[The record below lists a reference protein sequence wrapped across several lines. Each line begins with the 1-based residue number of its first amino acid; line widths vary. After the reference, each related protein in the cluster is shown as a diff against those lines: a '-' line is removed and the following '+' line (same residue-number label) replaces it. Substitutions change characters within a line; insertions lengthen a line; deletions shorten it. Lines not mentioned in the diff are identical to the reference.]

1 MVLKSGDNLL
11 RLKNAVILK
20 QIELSSFPNIT
31 LVFVG
36 RM

>member
-11 RLKNAVILK
+11 CLKNAVMLK
-20 QIELSSFPNIT
+20 QIELSSFPDII